1 MWFVFL
7 GSFYHLKEG
16 RYLYP
21 FYFRQTHTHTHIHTC
36 TGFWVAPHSWKDSSS
51 LARDWTHALWSG
63 AQSLSHWSTRVSLR
77 LPYPEC
83 PPLSDQ
89 WLHSWIWNGWANFC
103 CHCWLHFKGWP
114 KPAKST
120 IPELCLP
127 RVCACLRIEDH
138 TSNSRICVLCEMKMA
153 PWCEK

>member
-36 TGFWVAPHSWKDSSS
+36 TGFWVAPHSWQESSS

-89 WLHSWIWNGWANFC
+89 WLHSWIWNGWANLKDDQSLWKAPFQSSAC
-103 CHCWLHFKGWP
+103 PEFV
-114 KPAKST
+114 PASGLRTTPQTRGYVCSVRWKWHLDVKS
-120 IPELCLP
+120 
-127 RVCACLRIEDH
+127 
-138 TSNSRICVLCEMKMA
+138 K
-153 PWCEK
+153 